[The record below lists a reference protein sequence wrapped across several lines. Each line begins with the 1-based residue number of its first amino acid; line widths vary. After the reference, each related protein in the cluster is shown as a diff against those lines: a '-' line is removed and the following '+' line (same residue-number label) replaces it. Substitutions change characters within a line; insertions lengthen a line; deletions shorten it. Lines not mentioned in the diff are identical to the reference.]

1 MTKSPESK
9 INNRIVV
16 AARPSP
22 AVTED
27 CFRLE
32 QTALPELGEGEVLVH
47 NHYLSIDPAMRG
59 WIAEGPN
66 YSPPVPIGD
75 VMRSFAVG
83 EVVGTRHPKYRVGDF
98 LMGRFGWQDWAVAG
112 DAVIDRKVDP
122 SEAPVSANLHLL
134 GMTGLTAYLGLLDVG
149 EPKDG
154 ETVVVSTAA
163 GAVGALVGQ
172 IAKIKG
178 CRAVGLTGSD
188 EKVADCIE
196 SFGYDAAINYKT
208 AGDLAAALSEA
219 CPDGI
224 DVYYDMTGG
233 PITDAVMDL
242 ITVGAR
248 IIVVGTMAIPSSPPP
263 SGPRYNR
270 QILVKRA
277 KMQGFLVLDH
287 FDRLDEAARQLAAWY
302 REGHLTYRE
311 DVSEGL
317 ETAPR
322 QLLRL
327 LAGENRGKALVRLA
341 AAGSK

>member
-1 MTKSPESK
+1 MTENTPNQ
-9 INNRIVV
+9 INRRVVV

-22 AVTED
+22 AVTEA

-32 QTALPELGEGEVLVH
+32 EAAVPEPGDGEVLLR

-83 EVVGTRHPKYRVGDF
+83 EVVRSRNANYREGDF
-98 LMGRFGWQDWAVAG
+98 LMGRFGWQDWAVANE
-112 DAVIDRKVDP
+112 DAVDRKVDP
-122 SEAPVSANLHLL
+122 AEAPLSANLHLL

-149 EPKDG
+149 MPKEG

-188 EKVADCIE
+188 EKVADCLE
-196 SFGYDAAINYKT
+196 SFGYDSAINYKT
-208 AGDLAAALSEA
+208 ADDLSVALAEA
-219 CPDGI
+219 CPDGV

-233 PITDAVMDL
+233 PISDAVMDL
-242 ITVGAR
+242 INVGAR
-248 IIVVGTMAIPSSPPP
+248 IVVVGTMAVPSSPTPM
-263 SGPRYNR
+263 GPRYNR

-287 FDRLDEAARQLAAWY
+287 FDRLDDAARELARWY
-302 REGHLTYRE
+302 REGRVTFRE
-311 DVSEGL
+311 DISQGL
-317 ETAPR
+317 DTAPS
-322 QLLRL
+322 QLFKL
-327 LAGENRGKALVRLA
+327 LDGRNRGKALVRLISA
-341 AAGSK
+341 

>member
-1 MTKSPESK
+1 MTESNPNE
-9 INNRIVV
+9 INRRLVV
-16 AARPSP
+16 AARPDP
-22 AVTED
+22 AVTEA

-32 QTALPELGEGEVLVH
+32 EGAVPEPGDGEVLLR

-83 EVVGTRHPKYRVGDF
+83 EVVRSQNPKYRTGDF
-98 LMGRFGWQDWAVAG
+98 LMGRFGWQDWAVADD
-112 DAVIDRKVDP
+112 DAIDRKVDP
-122 SEAPVSANLHLL
+122 AEVPLSANLHLL

-149 EPKDG
+149 MPKAG

-188 EKVADCIE
+188 EKVADCLE

-208 AGDLAAALSEA
+208 ADDLSAALAAA
-219 CPDGI
+219 CPDGV

-233 PITDAVMDL
+233 PISDAVMEL
-242 ITVGAR
+242 INVGAR
-248 IIVVGTMAIPSSPPP
+248 IVVVGTMAVPSSPTPM
-263 SGPRYNR
+263 GPRYNR
-270 QILVKRA
+270 QLLVKRA

-287 FDRLDEAARQLAAWY
+287 FNRLDEAARELARWY
-302 REGHLTYRE
+302 REGRVTYRE

-317 ETAPR
+317 DTAPS
-322 QLLRL
+322 QLLKL

-341 AAGSK
+341 SARP

>member
-1 MTKSPESK
+1 MTENTSNQ
-9 INNRIVV
+9 INRRLVV
-16 AARPSP
+16 AARPDP
-22 AVTED
+22 AVTEA

-32 QTALPELGEGEVLVH
+32 ESAVPEPGNGEVLLR

-83 EVVGTRHPKYRVGDF
+83 EVIRSQNPTYREGDF
-98 LMGRFGWQDWAVAG
+98 LMGRFGWQDWAVA
-112 DAVIDRKVDP
+112 DEAAIDRKADP
-122 SEAPVSANLHLL
+122 SEAPLTANLHLL

-149 EPKDG
+149 MPKAG

-188 EKVADCIE
+188 EKVADCLE

-208 AGDLAAALSEA
+208 TDDLSAALAEV
-219 CPDGI
+219 CPDGVDI
-224 DVYYDMTGG
+224 YYDMTGG
-233 PITDAVMDL
+233 PISDAVMGL
-242 ITVGAR
+242 INVGAR
-248 IIVVGTMAIPSSPPP
+248 IVVVGTMAVPSSPTPM
-263 SGPRYNR
+263 GPRYNR

-287 FDRLDEAARQLAAWY
+287 FDQLDEAARELARWY
-302 REGHLTYRE
+302 REGRVTYRE
-311 DVSEGL
+311 DISDGL
-317 ETAPR
+317 DTAPS

-327 LAGENRGKALVRLA
+327 LAGENRGKVLVRLSGA
-341 AAGSK
+341 QP